1 MGFSLVNCAM
11 CLRAPIPD
19 VVVLSHCEAIIL
31 RFCFAMLRIHFP
43 THLMR
48 LSVDNVDK
56 YWLIWNLACC
66 IVCLVRFQ
74 FPTRT
79 IDDTNYHCKYWTSGW
94 NSKEIQNETDKD
106 NFHFLFAWR
115 IVLFRCERHFA
126 NNRCSSWREG
136 KLCAIEKFQYEGHF
150 EAHQSMYIHRI
161 YVYRRSAFSDDDAE
175 GYVSLA
181 QLPLYNLRKY
191 RKTQKYPFGQSIVCF
206 CERTFITSTKSFVP
220 ATEYT
225 CENDSSM
232 LENVGKRRMNAVS
245 FEYRYI

>member
-1 MGFSLVNCAM
+1 MLLAGHCCTAVHWKEGIKWRGHTIRKQHYIIIFIFLQRMGFSLVNCAM

-79 IDDTNYHCKYWTSGW
+79 IDDTNYHCKYLTSGW
-94 NSKEIQNETDKD
+94 TSKRNGQRQFSFFVCVTHRSISM
-106 NFHFLFAWR
+106 W
-115 IVLFRCERHFA
+115 
-126 NNRCSSWREG
+126 
-136 KLCAIEKFQYEGHF
+136 
-150 EAHQSMYIHRI
+150 EA
-161 YVYRRSAFSDDDAE
+161 
-175 GYVSLA
+175 
-181 QLPLYNLRKY
+181 LRK
-191 RKTQKYPFGQSIVCF
+191 QSLLQLKRREIVCYW
-206 CERTFITSTKSFVP
+206 K
-220 ATEYT
+220 
-225 CENDSSM
+225 
-232 LENVGKRRMNAVS
+232 VS
-245 FEYRYI
+245 I

>member
-1 MGFSLVNCAM
+1 MHAACVCALYVHEIEPMTCVLSVCYCCCLSQSAMPRTPSEKKYRKSGKILFLCLDLYVVDVVEFTGHCCTAVHRKEGIKWRGHTIRKQHYIIIFIFLQRMGFSLVNCAM

-79 IDDTNYHCKYWTSGW
+79 IDDTNYHCKY
-94 NSKEIQNETDKD
+94 
-106 NFHFLFAWR
+106 
-115 IVLFRCERHFA
+115 
-126 NNRCSSWREG
+126 
-136 KLCAIEKFQYEGHF
+136 
-150 EAHQSMYIHRI
+150 
-161 YVYRRSAFSDDDAE
+161 
-175 GYVSLA
+175 
-181 QLPLYNLRKY
+181 
-191 RKTQKYPFGQSIVCF
+191 
-206 CERTFITSTKSFVP
+206 
-220 ATEYT
+220 
-225 CENDSSM
+225 
-232 LENVGKRRMNAVS
+232 
-245 FEYRYI
+245 